1 MKLQLKVTH
10 DGVVTECET
19 SLVVIVQWER
29 KYKRRAGDLAAGFA
43 VEDLAFMAWA
53 SMKRAGKPV
62 GDFDPWL
69 EKLESV
75 EVLGGEES
83 NPTDAAAT
91 ADN

>member
-1 MKLQLKVTH
+1 MKISINVDTGSGPNTVTTNLFT
-10 DGVVTECET
+10 VVT
-19 SLVVIVQWER
+19 WER
-29 KYKRRAGDLAAGFA
+29 KYKRRAGDLAQGFA

-53 SMKRAGKPV
+53 SMKRGGKPV